1 MREIYGP
8 IIRPV
13 PEEVHI
19 NDPDFLDTIYVLRGR
34 NNPNH
39 PGLIIERSVAGA
51 EDFYLHK
58 MRRDALNPLFN
69 MKFVLQMEDVIGQ
82 KCDRAMELT
91 GVKFTKS
98 FGWFVDL
105 VLSFV
110 PAGLRR
116 NAVPSAVLDL
126 IQFKTQAGKD
136 IEALFPDPL
145 TFDPERFM
153 GQSPEVMKRKKCLM
167 AMGKGHR
174 RCLGLNLAN
183 AGMALVLARFVSEAG
198 AMKLWETTYEDVEFK
213 HDYQIAHPKVE
224 YQGN

>member
-1 MREIYGP
+1 MKGLGCWSTKTHTQLLVAIAGGTLAYTIYTAIFRLFFHSLAKIPGPKLAALTSLYEAYYDLWLPGKCPFKIKALHEIYGP

-19 NDPDFLDTIYVLRGR
+19 NDPDFLDTIYALRGR

-39 PGLIIERSVAGA
+39 PGLMIERSVAGA
-51 EDFYLHK
+51 EDFYLHE
-58 MRRDALNPLFN
+58 MRRDALNPFFN

-136 IEALFPDPL
+136 IEAVFAD
-145 TFDPERFM
+145 
-153 GQSPEVMKRKKCLM
+153 
-167 AMGKGHR
+167 
-174 RCLGLNLAN
+174 
-183 AGMALVLARFVSEAG
+183 
-198 AMKLWETTYEDVEFK
+198 
-213 HDYQIAHPKVE
+213 
-224 YQGN
+224 